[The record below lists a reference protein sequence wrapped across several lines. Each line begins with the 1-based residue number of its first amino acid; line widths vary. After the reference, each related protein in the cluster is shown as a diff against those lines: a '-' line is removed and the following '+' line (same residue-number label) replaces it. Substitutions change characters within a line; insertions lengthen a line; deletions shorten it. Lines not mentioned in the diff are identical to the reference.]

1 MQLKKDQTIYMDSV
15 EYRVVRRIDDR
26 VQLEQQP
33 GGQLSS
39 PSMWS
44 LMDAWVSGRLLTH
57 AEHRKRK
64 GEYPSGKLP
73 PRRMDE
79 LSPAG
84 RAETKRRLEIL
95 WALQREDSF
104 HKPRSGLIED
114 LKKIAHVRGEHRPVH
129 ASTVYR
135 WKRKYSEF
143 NDVRDVFSWVGER
156 GGKDGSRLQPE
167 VEGLLLEALDESWTS
182 GKAAT
187 AEIVHEALQ
196 LKVNAENARRV
207 ESDQLLMP
215 STRTIQRRVAQL
227 GAQVVTRAL
236 VGADE
241 ADRRFLPM
249 GRARVTSRI
258 LQLAEI
264 DHSPVDFLI
273 RDEHGRV
280 CARPWITV
288 VIDRYSRAILGYCL
302 SAAGHGTQQV
312 FEAIRHAIMPKT
324 YLKRR
329 FPDLDLDWPMHGW
342 LELIVAD
349 NGPELHAEAL
359 RDALLN
365 LSIQLE
371 FARPRT
377 PNDKPH
383 VERFLRTFN
392 YTFIHRLPGT
402 TRARVKDRVGIEPM
416 KEACMTLEQLDQA
429 IHVWICMKYHQR
441 PHAGL
446 NGRTPLAVWQES
458 AAVHEPQL
466 KASASELEIEFS
478 GISERVLHGHGIE
491 INGFQYS
498 SARLASLRALL
509 PVGAKVKCKAP
520 LHDVG
525 HIWVWDRIEE
535 EYLRVEN
542 KDREFVG
549 MGLEQ
554 AKAVIKAR
562 AAQDRPPG
570 LELATAQHVLNGL
583 VEEAQAHQKLKI
595 RKQAQRL
602 AKQDSRSLREEQQ
615 RASQAEPASKSA
627 FTAEDEEVQAFDV
640 DHAAAEVD
648 Q

>member
-1 MQLKKDQTIYMDSV
+1 MQLKKDQTIFIDSV
-15 EYRVVRRIDDR
+15 EYRVIRRIDDK

-33 GGQLSS
+33 SGQLST

-44 LMDAWVSGRLLTH
+44 LMDSWVSGRLLTR
-57 AEHRKRK
+57 AEQRKRK
-64 GEYPSGKLP
+64 GEYSRGKLP
-73 PRRMDE
+73 ARRMDE

-84 RAETKRRLEIL
+84 RAETRRRLEIL
-95 WALQREDSF
+95 AALERESSF
-104 HKPRSGLIED
+104 HKSRSALIED
-114 LKKIAHVRGEHRPVH
+114 LKKIAHVRGEHRPIH

-135 WKRKYSEF
+135 WKKRFTRF
-143 NDVRDVFSWVGER
+143 NDVRHVFSWIGDR
-156 GGKDGSRLQPE
+156 GGKDLSRLHPE
-167 VEGLLLEALDESWTS
+167 VEALLLEAVDETWNA

-187 AEIVHEALQ
+187 AELIQEALA
-196 LKVNAENARRV
+196 LKVKAENERRV
-207 ESDQLLMP
+207 KSDQLVMP
-215 STRTIQRRVAQL
+215 STRTIQRRVTQL
-227 GAQVVTRAL
+227 GAKVITRAL
-236 VGADE
+236 LGREE
-241 ADRRFLPM
+241 ADRRFAQM

-258 LQLAEI
+258 LELVEI
-264 DHSPVDFLI
+264 DHTPVDLLI
-273 RDEHGRV
+273 TDEFGRV

-288 VIDRYSRAILGYCL
+288 IIDRYSRAILGYCL
-302 SAAGHGTQQV
+302 SAAGHGIQQV

-324 YLKRR
+324 YLKKR
-329 FPDLDLDWPMHGW
+329 FPALDLEWPMFGW
-342 LELIVAD
+342 MELIVAD
-349 NGPELHAEAL
+349 NGRELHAEAL

-365 LSIQLE
+365 VLIQIE
-371 FARPRT
+371 FTRPDT
-377 PNDKPH
+377 PDDKPH

-402 TRARVKDRVGIEPM
+402 TRARVKDRVGIEPL

-446 NGRTPLAVWQES
+446 NGRTPLAVWTES

-466 KASASELEIEFS
+466 KTSANELEIEFS
-478 GISERVLHGHGIE
+478 GISERVLHAHGIE

-498 SARLASLRALL
+498 SARLAGLRALL
-509 PVGAKVKCKAP
+509 PMGARVKCKAP

-554 AKAVIKAR
+554 AKAVIKAK

-570 LELATAQHVLNGL
+570 LELAAAQQVLNGL
-583 VEEAQAHQKLKI
+583 VEEAQAHHKLKI

-602 AKQDSRSLREEQQ
+602 AKQDSRALREEQQ
-615 RASQAEPASKSA
+615 GFSQAAPESKSA
-627 FTAEDEEVQAFDV
+627 LTAEDEDVQAFDV
-640 DHAAAEVD
+640 DHSAAEVG

>member
-1 MQLKKDQTIYMDSV
+1 MQLKKDQTIYMDAV
-15 EYRVVRRIDDR
+15 EYRVVRRIDDK

-33 GGQLSS
+33 GGQLST
-39 PSMWS
+39 PSLWS

-64 GEYPSGKLP
+64 GEYQSGKLP

-84 RAETKRRLEIL
+84 RAETRRRLEIL
-95 WALQREDSF
+95 WALEREGSF
-104 HKPRSGLIED
+104 HKPRSALIED
-114 LKKIAHVRGEHRPVH
+114 LKKIAHVRGEHRPIH
-129 ASTVYR
+129 ATTVYR
-135 WKRKYSEF
+135 WRRKLSEF
-143 NDVRDVFSWVGER
+143 NDVRDVFAWVGER
-156 GGKDGSRLQPE
+156 GGKDGSRLHPA
-167 VEGLLLEALDESWTS
+167 VEGLLLEALDESWTA

-187 AEIVHEALQ
+187 AELIHEALQ
-196 LKVNAENARRV
+196 LKVKAENARRV
-207 ESDQLLMP
+207 ESDQLPVP
-215 STRTIQRRVAQL
+215 STRTVQRRVSQL
-227 GAQVVTRAL
+227 GNQVVTRAL
-236 VGADE
+236 VGREE
-241 ADRRFLPM
+241 ADRRFALM

-258 LQLAEI
+258 LELVEI
-264 DHSPVDFLI
+264 DHTPVDLLI
-273 RDEHGRV
+273 TDAFGRV
-280 CARPWITV
+280 CSRPWLTA
-288 VIDRYSRAILGYCL
+288 VICRFSRAILGYCL
-302 SAAGHGTQQV
+302 SASGHGTQQV

-329 FPDLDLDWPMHGW
+329 FPDLDLDWPMYGW
-342 LELIVAD
+342 MELIVAD
-349 NGPELHAEAL
+349 NGRELHAEAL

-365 LSIQLE
+365 LAIQLE

-383 VERFLRTFN
+383 IERFLRTFN

-402 TRARVKDRVGIEPM
+402 TRARVKDRVGIEPL

-446 NGRTPLAVWQES
+446 NGRTPLAVWTES

-478 GISERVLHGHGIE
+478 DIDERVLQHHGIE

-498 SARLASLRALL
+498 NARLSGIRAML
-509 PVGAKVKCKAP
+509 PKGAKAKVKAP

-525 HIWVWDRIEE
+525 HIWVWDKIDE
-535 EYLRVEN
+535 EYVRVDN

-554 AKAVIKAR
+554 AKAVIKAK
-562 AAQDRPPG
+562 AALDRPPG
-570 LELATAQHVLNGL
+570 LELATAQQVLNGL
-583 VEEAQAHQKLKI
+583 VEEAQAHQKLKV

-602 AKQDSRSLREEQQ
+602 AKQDSRLLREDP
-615 RASQAEPASKSA
+615 RRLYQAEPESTAA
-627 FTAEDEEVQAFDV
+627 FTADDEEVQAFDV
-640 DHAAAEVD
+640 DHAAVEVD
-648 Q
+648 R